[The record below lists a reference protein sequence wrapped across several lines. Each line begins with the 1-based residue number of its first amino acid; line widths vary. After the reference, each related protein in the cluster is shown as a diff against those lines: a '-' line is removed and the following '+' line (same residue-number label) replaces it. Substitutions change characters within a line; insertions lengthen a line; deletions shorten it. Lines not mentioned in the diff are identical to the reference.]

1 MARVKLKDSGVLFDE
16 ENHTYLL
23 GDKYL
28 SGITGMLQ
36 RQFFPNEF
44 EGIPKDVIDAAA
56 QYGTDVHHSC
66 EDFDFSW
73 INDGTVEVQDY
84 IQICKENNLT
94 HECSEYTVTDGSDWA
109 SRIDKVYRVSDD
121 TFDIGDI
128 KTYGVMTA
136 DKLAKAKWQLSIYAY
151 LFELQNKKAKVN
163 RLFIIHLRNKQ
174 KKDGTFDHISEIIFI
189 NRIPSEICMDLL
201 ATDLRGEQFANPYD
215 IPEEISSQETEIREL
230 METKSAVE
238 ERLATIKAD
247 ILSKMESLDVRTW
260 ATQTMRLTRKLP
272 STRASFN
279 AALFKQEH
287 PDLDY
292 APYERRALPE
302 AGHRQCAGD
311 VRGVPAPRV

>member
-16 ENHTYLL
+16 EQHTYLL

-73 INDGTVEVQDY
+73 INDGTQEVQDY

-238 ERLATIKAD
+238 ERLAEIKAD

-279 AALFKQEH
+279 TALFKQEH

-292 APYERRALPE
+292 APYERVSQVASSLTITI
-302 AGHRQCAGD
+302 
-311 VRGVPAPRV
+311 

>member
-1 MARVKLKDSGVLFDE
+1 MATAKRIELKDSAVWFDE
-16 ENHTYLL
+16 EQHTYLL

-28 SGITGMLQ
+28 SGITVMLQ

-44 EGIPKDVIDAAA
+44 EGIPKHIVDEAAA
-56 QYGTDVHHSC
+56 YGTDVHHSC
-66 EDFDFSW
+66 EDFDHAW
-73 INDGTVEVQDY
+73 INDGTIEVQDY
-84 IQICKENNLT
+84 IQICKDNNLT

-136 DKLAKAKWQLSIYAY
+136 DKLSKAKWQLSIYAY

-189 NRIPSEICMDLL
+189 NRIPSEICKDLL
-201 ATDLRGEQFANPYD
+201 DTDLRGEQFADPYN

-247 ILSKMESLDVRTW
+247 ILSKMVSLDVRIW
-260 ATQTMRLTRKLP
+260 ATNTMRLTRKLP
-272 STRASFN
+272 TTRASFN
-279 AALFKQEH
+279 SSLFKADH
-287 PDLDY
+287 PNLDY
-292 APYERRALPE
+292 TPYEKVSQV
-302 AGHRQCAGD
+302 AGSLMIT
-311 VRGVPAPRV
+311 V

>member
-16 ENHTYLL
+16 EQHTYLL

-73 INDGTVEVQDY
+73 INDGTQEVQDY

-109 SRIDKVYRVSDD
+109 SRVDKVYRASDD
-121 TFDIGDI
+121 TFDLGDI
-128 KTYGVMTA
+128 KTYGKMTA
-136 DKLAKAKWQLSIYAY
+136 EKLEKGRWQLSIYAY
-151 LFELQNKKAKVN
+151 MFELMNKKAKVG

-174 KKDGTFDHISEIIFI
+174 KKDGTWDHISNIIFV
-189 NRIPSEICMDLL
+189 NRIPSEICEDLL
-201 ATDLRGEQFANPYD
+201 ATDLRGEQFVNPFG
-215 IPEEISSQETEIREL
+215 IPDEYKAQEAEIREL
-230 METKSAVE
+230 IQTKAEVE
-238 ERLATIKAD
+238 ERLSQIKAK
-247 ILSKMESLDVRTW
+247 ILEDMTAKNVKLW
-260 ATQTMRLTRKLP
+260 ATDTMRLTRKLP
-272 STRASFN
+272 TTRTAFD
-279 AALFKQEH
+279 LQKFKKDN
-287 PDLDY
+287 PDLNYDDY
-292 APYERRALPE
+292 LKESQVSGSLLIA
-302 AGHRQCAGD
+302 
-311 VRGVPAPRV
+311 V

>member
-16 ENHTYLL
+16 EQHTYLL

-128 KTYGVMTA
+128 KTYGVMTT

-189 NRIPSEICMDLL
+189 NRIPGEICKDLL
-201 ATDLRGEQFANPYD
+201 DTDLRGEQFANPYD

-279 AALFKQEH
+279 TALFKQEH

-292 APYERRALPE
+292 APYERVSQVASSLTITI
-302 AGHRQCAGD
+302 
-311 VRGVPAPRV
+311 

>member
-1 MARVKLKDSGVLFDE
+1 MAKVKLKDSGVLFDE
-16 ENHTYLL
+16 EQHTYLL

-73 INDGTVEVQDY
+73 INDGTQEVQDY

-292 APYERRALPE
+292 APYERVSQVASSLTITI
-302 AGHRQCAGD
+302 
-311 VRGVPAPRV
+311 

>member
-16 ENHTYLL
+16 EQHTYLL

-287 PDLDY
+287 ADLDY
-292 APYERRALPE
+292 APYERVSQVASSLTITI
-302 AGHRQCAGD
+302 
-311 VRGVPAPRV
+311 

>member
-1 MARVKLKDSGVLFDE
+1 MATAKRIELKDSAVWFDE
-16 ENHTYLL
+16 EQHTYLL

-28 SGITGMLQ
+28 SGITVMLQ

-44 EGIPKDVIDAAA
+44 EGIPKHIVDEAAA
-56 QYGTDVHHSC
+56 YGTDVHHSC
-66 EDFDFSW
+66 EDFDHAW

-84 IQICKENNLT
+84 IQICKDNNLT

-136 DKLAKAKWQLSIYAY
+136 DKLSKAKWQLSIYAY

-189 NRIPSEICMDLL
+189 NRIPSEICKDLL
-201 ATDLRGEQFANPYD
+201 DTDLRGEQFADPYN

-247 ILSKMESLDVRTW
+247 ILSKMVSLDVRTW

-279 AALFKQEH
+279 AALFKADH

-292 APYERRALPE
+292 KPYERVSQV
-302 AGHRQCAGD
+302 AGSLTITI
-311 VRGVPAPRV
+311 